1 MTSERTP
8 VSPRAFAYALGAAGL
23 VAVVLGT
30 FLPWLRS
37 GEVQRNSYASFGL
50 LGRLVGFH
58 GPTEVAIRLWP
69 LLGLCCAA
77 IVLTVVVTWH
87 RTAATLALVTA
98 GWSAAVGCAVL
109 IRHDESGVSVVTL
122 GPLVTVA
129 GDAAVVLAAVITLI
143 SYNRPPSA
151 QRSRS

>member
-1 MTSERTP
+1 MQSERP
-8 VSPRAFAYALGAAGL
+8 ALSPRALAYGIGASGL
-23 VAVVLGT
+23 LAVVLGT

-37 GEVQRNSYASFGL
+37 GEVQRNSYASFGT

-58 GPTEVAIRLWP
+58 GPSEVALRVWP

-77 IVLTVVVTWH
+77 VVLTVVATWH
-87 RTAATLALVTA
+87 RTAATLALVVA

-109 IRHDESGVSVVTL
+109 IRHDDSGVSVVAL
-122 GPLVTVA
+122 GPIVTVA
-129 GDAAVVLAAVITLI
+129 GDAAVVLAAILVLV
-143 SYNRPPSA
+143 SSSRRPST